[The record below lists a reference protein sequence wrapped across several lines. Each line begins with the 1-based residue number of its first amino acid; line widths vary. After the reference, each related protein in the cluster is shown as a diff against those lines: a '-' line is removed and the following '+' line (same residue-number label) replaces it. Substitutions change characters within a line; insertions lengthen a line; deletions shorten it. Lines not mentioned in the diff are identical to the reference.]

1 MQPWQRLFFSAK
13 KERRRVKWRTPV
25 TSAVQASATIFLILR
40 RMRAPLITLIT
51 IFAVSVLGLTLI
63 PGQDDTGASVRMSI
77 FDAFYFMSYT
87 ATTIG
92 FGELPHPF
100 SAAQRLWVMV
110 TIYLTVIGW
119 AYALGSLLTLV
130 QDRKFR
136 QALAIQHFTR
146 KVRRLNEP
154 FLIFAGYGRTGQSLG
169 RAMDALGRRLVVI
182 DLSEERISALDVDPY
197 SADVPGLVG
206 NAANPHV
213 LEVAGLGHPDCEAV
227 LAMTDNDEANLAVV
241 MAATLL
247 RPEVPIVARTTSSV
261 IANRMRAFGTPT
273 VINPFDRFGDR
284 LRLALRAPAS
294 YQLLTWLETGP
305 GTALPSR
312 AEPPGNGRW
321 IVCGYGR
328 FGREIA
334 ADLRDNGSEVTVI
347 DPTTNPGE
355 GGPQL
360 SLICGD
366 ASDPEVM
373 AQVGLHEAVGFVAGT
388 DNDTTNLCL
397 IAAAHRVNPDLFVVA
412 RQNDPDTSPMF
423 AQMPIDSLLVATE
436 VVTHEAYAQ
445 LSSPLLW
452 QFLTEVAAQ
461 GEEWAD
467 RLVGRLAD
475 HCGFELQS
483 VWETR
488 LAGDETPAL
497 RDWLDG
503 GEARLGDLLREPSDP
518 DRPLSLVTLLVR
530 RANGDL
536 VMTPD
541 DDERLVKGDTLLL
554 AGPSTS
560 RVALDAVLTVEARF
574 SYVVHGEY
582 VPSGTLWR
590 WVAQAVGRRKT
601 PPAARTGR

>member
-1 MQPWQRLFFSAK
+1 MRQRLFFQAK
-13 KERRRVKWRTPV
+13 KGRRRTRWRTPV

-40 RMRAPLITLIT
+40 RMRAPLITLIS

-63 PGQDDTGASVRMSI
+63 PGRDAAGAPARLSI

-100 SAAQRLWVMV
+100 TAAQRLWVMV

-119 AYALGSLLTLV
+119 AYALGSLLTLL

-136 QALAIQHFTR
+136 QALAVQHFTR

-154 FLIFAGYGRTGQSLG
+154 FLLFAGYGRTGQALG
-169 RAMDALGRRLVVI
+169 RAMDALGRRLVVV
-182 DLSEERISALDVDPY
+182 DLSEERIDALDVDQY
-197 SADVPGLVG
+197 GADVPGLVG
-206 NAANPHV
+206 NAANPHI

-227 LAMTDNDEANLAVV
+227 LAMTDDDEVNLTVV

-247 RPEVPIVARTTSSV
+247 RPEVPIVARTASSV
-261 IANRMRAFGTPT
+261 IAHRMRAFGSPT

-305 GTALPSR
+305 GTTLPSR
-312 AEPPGNGRW
+312 AAPPGNGRW
-321 IVCGYGR
+321 VVCGYGR

-334 ADLRDNGSEVTVI
+334 ADLRDNGAEVTVL
-347 DPTTNPGE
+347 DPAANPGD
-355 GGPQL
+355 GGPQM
-360 SLICGD
+360 SMICAD

-373 AQVGLHEAVGFVAGT
+373 KEIGLHDAVGFVAGT

-397 IAAAHRVNPDLFVVA
+397 VAAARRINPGLFVVA

-423 AQMPIDSLLVATE
+423 AQMRIDSLLVATE

-452 QFLTEVAAQ
+452 QFLARLPEQ
-461 GEEWAD
+461 GDEWAD
-467 RLVGRLAD
+467 RLIGRLAD
-475 HCGFELQS
+475 HCGFELQM
-483 VWETR
+483 VRETCVTGR
-488 LAGDETPAL
+488 ETPAL
-497 RDWLDG
+497 GEWLAG
-503 GEARLGDLLREPSDP
+503 GEARLGDLLREPADP
-518 DRPLSLVTLLVR
+518 DRPLGLVTLLLH
-530 RANGDL
+530 RADGEM
-536 VMTPD
+536 VVSPG
-541 DDERLVKGDTLLL
+541 DDERLGAGDTLLL
-554 AGPSTS
+554 VGPSAAHT
-560 RVALDAVLTVEARF
+560 ALNAILAVETRF
-574 SYVVHGEY
+574 TYVVHRRY
-582 VPSGTLWR
+582 VPAGTLWR
-590 WVAQAVGRRKT
+590 WIARRRT
-601 PPAARTGR
+601 PGS